1 MLVFRARDERT
12 RDWTIAKDAVFIV
25 KPQVRSADGTRRVM
39 WGDTV
44 VVTATGARRLG
55 RRPAPLAPGDLDH

>member
-1 MLVFRARDERT
+1 VLVFHARDERT
-12 RDWTIAKDAVFIV
+12 ARWRLEENAVFIV
-25 KPQVRSADGTRRVM
+25 KPVVASPDGARKLM

-55 RRPAPLAPGDLDH
+55 ARPAPLVPSM